1 MNYNTVGHEDGDGEE
16 EKERKHYHLLRSRFG
31 MNFMGVL
38 SGQLYVTKVRF
49 QYMTK
54 RGDDV

>member
-16 EKERKHYHLLRSRFG
+16 EKERKHYHHLLRSRFG

-49 QYMTK
+49 
-54 RGDDV
+54 